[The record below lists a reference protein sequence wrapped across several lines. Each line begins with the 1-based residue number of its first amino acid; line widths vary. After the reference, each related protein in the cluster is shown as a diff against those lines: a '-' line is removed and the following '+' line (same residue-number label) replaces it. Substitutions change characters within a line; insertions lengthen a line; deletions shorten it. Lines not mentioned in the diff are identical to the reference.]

1 LVRAVSSKSLHTT
14 AAPEAQEPSSAHA
27 TTGTAASPALDG
39 AADPSSLDP
48 AAASRPVR
56 LPEGYECVE
65 DVLTVD
71 GPFRLHLGGVLPRVE
86 IAYRLA
92 GAQSA
97 PVVAVL
103 GGISAG
109 RNVFEVRAG
118 VPGWWDEI
126 AGPGKALDTDRFRV
140 LGIDF
145 LGGSHRTTGPSHGES
160 FPSVSAHDQAVC
172 LLAVMDHLG
181 LDALHGCVGAS
192 YGGMVT
198 LVLGAVHPR
207 RLRHAIVV
215 SAAHRTHP
223 MSTAWRSVQRMFV
236 RYAIEHGQGE
246 QGLALARALAMTT
259 YRSVREFEDRF
270 PGEPERRV
278 DGRFVFPVE
287 SYIVSRG
294 EAYARTYKPEA
305 FVCLSESIDLHR
317 IEPESIVAPL
327 TMVAVLE
334 DQLVPVADM
343 RSLRDRAGSPCQLI
357 EISSVYG
364 HDAFFK
370 EADVLRDVFHQTLD

>member
-1 LVRAVSSKSLHTT
+1 VS
-14 AAPEAQEPSSAHA
+14 ESSTSFHPPGQDPGA
-27 TTGTAASPALDG
+27 ALDG

-48 AAASRPVR
+48 ALALRPVS
-56 LPEGYECVE
+56 LPDGYVCEEGILALER
-65 DVLTVD
+65 
-71 GPFRLHLGGVLPRVE
+71 PFRLFHGGELPRVE

-92 GAQSA
+92 GARDM

-109 RNVFEVRAG
+109 RNVFRVREA
-118 VPGWWDEI
+118 VAGWWDEI
-126 AGPGKALDTDRFRV
+126 AGPGRALDTNAFRV

-145 LGGSHRTTGPSHGES
+145 LGGSHQTTGPAHGEV
-160 FPSVSAHDQAVC
+160 FPSVSAHDQVAC

-181 LDALHGCVGAS
+181 IERLHGCIGAS

-198 LVLGAVHPR
+198 MVMAATRPQ
-207 RLRHAIVV
+207 RLRHGIVM

-223 MSTAWRSVQRMFV
+223 MSTAWRSVQRNFV
-236 RYAIEHGQGE
+236 RYAIGHGEGE
-246 QGLALARALAMTT
+246 QGLALARSLAMTT
-259 YRSVREFEDRF
+259 YRSIREFEERF
-270 PGEPERRV
+270 PGEAAREA
-278 DGRFVFPVE
+278 GQFVFPVE
-287 SYIVSRG
+287 AYILARG
-294 EAYARTYKPEA
+294 AAYAKTYRPEA

-317 IEPESIVAPL
+317 LEPESITVPL

-343 RSLRDRAGSPCQLI
+343 RALRDRCGSTCQLI
-357 EISSVYG
+357 EISSMYG

-370 EADVLRDVFHQTLD
+370 EADVLRDVFHRTLD

>member
-1 LVRAVSSKSLHTT
+1 VSSSTAT
-14 AAPEAQEPSSAHA
+14 SAAADNGVAAPELSA
-27 TTGTAASPALDG
+27 PLDG
-39 AADPSSLDP
+39 AADPAALDP
-48 AAASRPVR
+48 AAALRPIA
-56 LPEGYECVE
+56 LPEGYRCDEG
-65 DVLTVD
+65 VLLLQD
-71 GPFRLHLGGVLPRVE
+71 GGPFSLHFGGEVRGVE
-86 IAYRLA
+86 VAYRLA
-92 GAQSA
+92 GANDA

-109 RNVFEVRAG
+109 RNVFKVREG
-118 VPGWWDEI
+118 VSGWWDEI
-126 AGPGKALDTDRFRV
+126 CGPGKALDTDRYCV

-145 LGGSHRTTGPSHGES
+145 LGGSHRTTGPGAGEV
-160 FPSVSAHDQAVC
+160 FPSVSAHDQARC

-181 LDALHGCVGAS
+181 IDVLHGCVGAS

-198 LVLGAVHPR
+198 LVLGAAHAT
-207 RLRHAIVV
+207 RLRHGIVM

-223 MSTAWRSVQRMFV
+223 MSTAWRSVQRNFV
-236 RYAIEHGQGE
+236 RYAIGHGEGE

-270 PGEPERRV
+270 PGEPARRA

-287 SYIVSRG
+287 AYIVARG
-294 EAYARTYKPEA
+294 EAYARTYRPEA

-317 IEPESIVAPL
+317 IEPETIVVPM
-327 TMVAVLE
+327 TMVAVVE

-343 RSLRDRAGSPCQLI
+343 RTLRDRIGSACQLT
-357 EISSVYG
+357 EISSMYG

-370 EADVLRDVFHQTLD
+370 EADVLRDVFHRTLD